1 MSNFYRYQSDASML
15 INLDT
20 PDVELLRERQR
31 VLQEKIAKLSIDL
44 AVVTDTITSRD

>member
-1 MSNFYRYQSDASML
+1 MSNFYRYQSDPSMI

-20 PDVELLRERQR
+20 PDVELLRERQQA
-31 VLQEKIAKLSIDL
+31 LQEKIAKMSMDL